1 MIEPTGNNTAHTA
14 QIEKNF
20 PKDGSTLDTDDVF
33 DALTSSQWMENL
45 DGIETELPWDVI
57 VIDGPAQ
64 NLGRSQ
70 PLYMAKRLA
79 QSYSPNHFTHI
90 FLHDASRRENCIIAN
105 GESPHTSKINYCM
118 PVKCLMKF
126 MS

>member
-1 MIEPTGNNTAHTA
+1 MICQSHPDIRLIEPTGKNGEHTA
-14 QIEKNF
+14 LLEKF
-20 PKDGSTLDTDDVF
+20 PSDGSTLDTDD
-33 DALTSSQWMENL
+33 DYDTLQESQWMDDI
-45 DGIETELPWDVI
+45 DGIDEELPWDVI

-64 NLGRSQ
+64 DLGRSQ

-105 GESPHTSKINYCM
+105 GKLLPMLFCS
-118 PVKCLMKF
+118 VK
-126 MS
+126 